1 MSMLSKLKPK
11 AGARKKMKRLGR
23 GDASGHGG
31 TSTRGHKGQRAR
43 SSAGIRPG
51 FEGGQMPLHRR
62 SPKWGFTNPSRV
74 IYSTVNVG
82 DLSERFNAGDEVN
95 LKSLLEKSLVRS
107 SRRPLKILGNGKL
120 TKALKVTADAFSGS
134 AKKAIEEA
142 KGTVTSLK
150 KTAS

>member
-1 MSMLSKLKPK
+1 MSMLAKLKPK

-43 SSAGIRPG
+43 SSMAIRVG

-62 SPKWGFTNPSRV
+62 SPKWGFTNPSQI
-74 IYSTVNVG
+74 IYSTVNIG

-95 LKSLLEKSLVRS
+95 LKSLLEKSLVRT
-107 SRRPLKILGNGKL
+107 SRRPLKILGTGKL
-120 TKALKVTADAFSGS
+120 TKALKVTADAFSTS